1 MTPRRRTGGLSRRH
15 FALALPSALLASGCA
30 APHRGSGRPGDPIVL
45 TLLSH
50 YASGALKKALQDPV
64 DEWNATHERVK
75 VRTTA
80 VEFTDLLTTFMVR
93 QAAGQGADIV
103 HPYCLW
109 NGQLVRAG
117 VLRPAPSGHAAEIRR
132 GYSKAAVGASSVG
145 GTVYGYPTEAQTYA
159 LYYNKRLLREA
170 GVDGPP
176 RTWRELEETAYR
188 TTRRDRYGNTLVQGF
203 GLSTYDD
210 STTVG
215 QTLALLS
222 TAGGRFVA
230 ADGRRTAIDSP
241 AGRAVFDLEH
251 RLVGRGASAPG
262 VNVYRA
268 FPSGQVAMVVG
279 AGWWTGTLKAL
290 MGEDYR
296 DVGVAPVPVPAAGAE
311 PATLCTGFL
320 LGVNTA
326 SEHPREAWEFLRW
339 LNAEKVSV
347 KNAAKGATATRM
359 SLLQVS
365 VGSLTGRADDMRALL
380 GGGAGP
386 EAHTGAGAGARAGG
400 EGSSVGPGRDP
411 NLRPFLEAL
420 AYAVPEPNVPGA
432 QQAKSLLRK
441 NIEALWTGQQSVD
454 EALRTTRRQVD
465 QEVSRSW

>member
-1 MTPRRRTGGLSRRH
+1 MTPSHRSAGGVPRPPVPRAAGLSRRRL
-15 FALALPSALLASGCA
+15 ALALPSALLVAGCA
-30 APHRGSGRPGDPIVL
+30 APRQGTGRPGDPVVL

-50 YASGALKKALQDPV
+50 YASGELKDALQGPV
-64 DEWNATHERVK
+64 DEWNATHDRVK
-75 VRTTA
+75 VRTKA

-93 QAAGQGADIV
+93 QAAGQGADIL

-109 NGQLVRAG
+109 NGQLVQAG
-117 VLRPAPSGHAAEIRR
+117 VLRPAPPEHAEEIRR
-132 GYSKAAVGASSVG
+132 GYSAAAVGSSSVG
-145 GTVYGYPTEAQTYA
+145 GTVYGYPTEVQTYA

-176 RTWRELEETAYR
+176 RTWRELEEAAYR

-222 TAGGRFVA
+222 AAGGRFVS

-251 RLVGRGASAPG
+251 RLVAQGASDPG
-262 VNVYRA
+262 VNVYQA
-268 FPSGQVAMVVG
+268 FPSGRVAMVIS
-279 AGWWTGTLKAL
+279 AGWWTGSLKPL
-290 MGEDYR
+290 MGGAYGE
-296 DVGVAPVPVPAAGAE
+296 VGVAPVPLPEANGRR
-311 PATLCTGFL
+311 ATLCTGFM

-326 SEHPREAWEFLRW
+326 SRYPREAWEFLRW
-339 LNAEKVSV
+339 LNAEKVGV
-347 KNAAKGATATRM
+347 KGSGKGATATRM
-359 SLLQVS
+359 SSLQVS
-365 VGSLTGRADDMRALL
+365 AGSLTGRADDMRMLL
-380 GGGAGP
+380 GEGG
-386 EAHTGAGAGARAGG
+386 
-400 EGSSVGPGRDP
+400 DP
-411 NLRPFLEAL
+411 NLRPFLDAL
-420 AYAVPEPNVPGA
+420 TYAVPEPNVPGA

-465 QEVSRSW
+465 QEVSRAW